1 MSFTTFFLCLSF
13 FSFILLK
20 PFPSPSFLLLT
31 TCVELMDCFGWT
43 PTTECHLISVPLN
56 RSYVQQNVIGSPLLL
71 PSSSSVEASMNGEM
85 KCACIIESIVSVS
98 PSPPPSFSS
107 LLPSS
112 RLMATKRLGHLPQLR
127 MDQANGGIPRLH
139 THSCKWTVHSAN
151 QTTIRAEVIHYRGDF
166 GEVWSTLVN
175 FIDVCYDD

>member
-13 FSFILLK
+13 FSFVLLK
-20 PFPSPSFLLLT
+20 PFPSQCLLLLT
-31 TCVELMDCFGWT
+31 NSVELMDCFGWT

-56 RSYVQQNVIGSPLLL
+56 RSYLQQNVIGSPLLL
-71 PSSSSVEASMNGEM
+71 PPSSSVEASMNGEM

-98 PSPPPSFSS
+98 PSLPLSLHSS
-107 LLPSS
+107 LPHVWWLQKGLAICHIYGWIKPMLASHDS
-112 RLMATKRLGHLPQLR
+112 THTH
-127 MDQANGGIPRLH
+127 ANGPFTRPIKQQYKQ
-139 THSCKWTVHSAN
+139 KWY
-151 QTTIRAEVIHYRGDF
+151 TIGGDF